1 MPYRPTTQPGT
12 IVADIL
18 ETDGGWLTPDT
29 VVMEVERIT
38 AARIG
43 PVQTIAALRRL
54 AGRDR
59 IDQRR
64 ALIVEPTTGKFRNAY
79 VYRWKENA

>member
-1 MPYRPTTQPGT
+1 MPYKPTTRPGE

-29 VVMEVERIT
+29 VAMEVARIT
-38 AARIG
+38 DARIG
-43 PVQTIAALRRL
+43 PVQAIAALRRL

-59 IDQRR
+59 IEQRC
-64 ALIVEPTTGKFRNAY
+64 AVTIEPTTGKFRNAY
-79 VYRWKENA
+79 VYRWKEIA